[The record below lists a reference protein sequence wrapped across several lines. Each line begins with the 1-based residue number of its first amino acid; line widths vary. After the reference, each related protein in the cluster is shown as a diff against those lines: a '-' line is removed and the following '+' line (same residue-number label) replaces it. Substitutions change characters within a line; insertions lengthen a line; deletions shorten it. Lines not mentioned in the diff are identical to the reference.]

1 MYSLTRL
8 TQALLLLVALAS
20 ATELYQGAHDY
31 FGSRSL
37 QGESLVIVLVLTVLA
52 VLFAIYIAY
61 NALFQKK
68 QK

>member
-1 MYSLTRL
+1 MQSLTRL
-8 TQALLLLVALAS
+8 GQTLLLLAAVAS
-20 ATELYQGAHDY
+20 ATELYQGAHNY

-37 QGESLVIVLVLTVLA
+37 QGESLVIVLALTVLA

-61 NALFQKK
+61 NALFSKK